1 MAQVRGDQ
9 AALCICRLSHNTM
22 FNIPVIWPQ
31 LNVTLWR
38 IFCCWGTLVCGQD
51 ELTDAGLTEQGRD
64 INDENR

>member
-1 MAQVRGDQ
+1 
-9 AALCICRLSHNTM
+9 M

-38 IFCCWGTLVCGQD
+38 IFCCRGTLGCGQD